1 MRQMM
6 QLQQSKAAFDEAG
19 IGMVAITYD
28 APELLRRF
36 ADQHQIS
43 IPLLSDDNALTFKTL
58 GILNE
63 DYQPGDS
70 NYGIPYPGMIIV
82 DPHGI
87 VVGKLFVEDYTQRVD
102 STATLAFAKSALGIS
117 P

>member
-1 MRQMM
+1 
-6 QLQQSKAAFDEAG
+6 
-19 IGMVAITYD
+19 
-28 APELLRRF
+28 
-36 ADQHQIS
+36 
-43 IPLLSDDNALTFKTL
+43 LSDDKALSFKTL

-87 VVGKLFVEDYTQRVD
+87 VVGKLFVEDYAQRVD
-102 STATLAFAKSALGIS
+102 STAALAFAKSALGIS